1 MSSPSRTNRCLSP
14 SILVLTPLSHTLCS
28 ASRHLFGLTAMPYS
42 LTHLVCSMTSSEPH
56 SPSSKAPKPP
66 QTTCG
71 FCRSLPFPS
80 LNTIRRFCS
89 LSRNCLTLDSWP
101 TGTERLVPPPSQP
114 SLMPSPPTSSETS
127 LALPPL
133 WSANILPS
141 LYRRLLGT
149 LTLSVKALPPP
160 ANSPPLRPSVSLV
173 VIEFEVYF

>member
-1 MSSPSRTNRCLSP
+1 MPPSLTSLCLSL
-14 SILVLTPLSHTLCS
+14 SILSLTPLSHTLCS
-28 ASRHLFGLTAMPYS
+28 ASRHLFGLTAMPFL
-42 LTHLVCSMTSSEPH
+42 LTHLVFFTTPQKPH
-56 SPSSKAPKPP
+56 YPSSKAPKPP
-66 QTTCG
+66 LTTCG
-71 FCRSLPFPS
+71 FCRSHPFPS
-80 LNTIRRFCS
+80 LTTIRRFFF
-89 LSRNCLTLDSWP
+89 LFKNYLTLDSWP